1 MANFGFSSSIK
12 VRGKEYLL
20 QTSNNS
26 FQNRIICSL
35 FEGGNLINSY
45 EISYDPQVS
54 DESLLALVKSLHEE
68 KREEIESLLKLS
80 EKLIGSNQTEAKNRV
95 GLAFLEKGMYEEA
108 IVEFQEATKANPNLS
123 KVYDNLGKAHLAVGR
138 AEEAILA
145 FRKALKIDSNYA
157 DYYNNLGSAY
167 LKGKKCK
174 FAADSFQKAIGI
186 NPYYGEA
193 YYNLG
198 LSLILNGIVKEDYSL
213 ATDLKERALEAMEK
227 AATVNPNF
235 RNEHFEKGKEHL
247 VKDELDEA
255 WKKFNQVKAEENAP
269 QAEALSLDFYLR
281 FLHREDEIDDTTMR
295 QYIQSLED
303 FAKKNPHFADIHN
316 DLGIAYTVLCKYTN
330 EKAIQHFRE
339 AIKVNP
345 NYQKAQRNLKLAE
358 NDSKGFHL
366 LLKVFMK

>member
-12 VRGKEYLL
+12 VRGKEYLF
-20 QTSNNS
+20 QTSNNA

-35 FEGGNLINSY
+35 FESGNLINSS
-45 EISYDPQVS
+45 EIPYDPQVS
-54 DESLLALVKSLHEE
+54 DESLLALVKSIHEE
-68 KREEIESLLKLS
+68 KREEVESLLQLS
-80 EKLIGSNQTEAKNRV
+80 EKLVGSNQAEAKNRV
-95 GLAFLEKGMYEEA
+95 GLAFIEKGMYDEA
-108 IVEFQEATKANPNLS
+108 IVEFQEAIKANPSIS

-138 AEEAILA
+138 TEEAILA
-145 FRKALKIDSNYA
+145 FQKALSIDSNYA
-157 DYYNNLGSAY
+157 DYYNDLGSAY
-167 LKGKKCK
+167 LQSQKCK
-174 FAADSFQKAIGI
+174 LATDNFRRAIEI

-198 LSLILNGIVKEDYSL
+198 LALILNGIVKEDYSL
-213 ATDLKERALEAMEK
+213 ATNLKERAIEALEK

-235 RNEHFEKGKEHL
+235 RSEGFEKGMAHL
-247 VKDELDEA
+247 TKDELEDA
-255 WKKFNQVKAEENAP
+255 WKEFNQVKIGEPLP

-316 DLGIAYTVLCKYTN
+316 DLGIAYTVLCKYIN

-339 AIKVNP
+339 AIKINP
-345 NYQKAQRNLKLAE
+345 HYERAQRNLKLAE